1 MQLWE
6 TNIIKKP
13 RNLWIPPVPAW
24 SVKKQK
30 KNEQQRHIS
39 SMYFCIPWGILAN
52 VKISHLSALGS
63 WLCDLFPSCVARGR
77 NKSHNP
83 LLQADNPCLRAI
95 WVVYHFSSLNILS
108 RLLKIRFEV
117 FFRFI
122 WIQAYS
128 KLLLRRLKNIGKVSK
143 KLYRNTSNLAVTAV
157 FGQHYGT

>member
-52 VKISHLSALGS
+52 VKISHLSAFSS
-63 WLCDLFPSCVARGR
+63 WLCDLFPS
-77 NKSHNP
+77 
-83 LLQADNPCLRAI
+83 LQADNPYIINWYYSTIFCEFIAI
-95 WVVYHFSSLNILS
+95 L
-108 RLLKIRFEV
+108 
-117 FFRFI
+117 
-122 WIQAYS
+122 
-128 KLLLRRLKNIGKVSK
+128 GKK
-143 KLYRNTSNLAVTAV
+143 KLYSILIIKQESENRFFQSLVEKWFLTNIIKSVSPCFFFFLKQQHHWSN
-157 FGQHYGT
+157 